1 MTSKRILLPACL
13 TGAVAALGVWAATM
27 GPAPDAGGSEPAPAA
42 TKTRGGPLDGIPD
55 YAMPFLNYQKPDRI
69 FFTTPNEYNGP
80 GRDSKEFEADP
91 EIRMGFLAPLDGPAK
106 AYGVEMQRG
115 AMLAVQQR
123 NAKGGVRGKPVRL
136 FSRDDKG
143 TMSEA
148 ANGAVAL
155 VHEDR
160 VLAILGTV
168 HSGNTHVLSRAA
180 LKMEVPFL
188 TSVSTDPTITQ
199 HSIPWAFRCLVDDTP
214 QGRAIAKY
222 LFETKKYTKVCTMWF
237 NNKYGRMG
245 IQEVRNI
252 ARRLGHP
259 VLYDLSF
266 NSGDKDFT
274 SQLTKV
280 KESGAEAL
288 VLWGLYK
295 EIAGIVKQ
303 AREMDLKAELI
314 GGDGFVSSAFLEYAG
329 PAAEGVVATFPYEVD
344 APTPE
349 NRAFVE
355 AFTKEYGHAPDSFGA
370 HGFDAMNVLLAA
382 VEKGGQNRARVRDA
396 LALTTD
402 FPGVTGP
409 ITFNNVGNDKRKPP
423 LARVVNGKFVVIP
436 GT

>member
-1 MTSKRILLPACL
+1 VRRATFFAAGIVVLLAV
-13 TGAVAALGVWAATM
+13 GAWAVSSARAPVAR
-27 GPAPDAGGSEPAPAA
+27 GGESPAPAA
-42 TKTRGGPLDGIPD
+42 PTSRGSPLDGIPD
-55 YAMPFLNYQKPDRI
+55 YAMPFLNYSKPERV
-69 FFTTPNEYNGP
+69 FFTTPNTYNGP
-80 GRDSKEFEADP
+80 GRASTELESDA
-91 EIRMGFLAPLDGPAK
+91 EIRMGLLAPLDGPAK

-115 AMLAVQQR
+115 AELAVKLCNER
-123 NAKGGVRGKPVRL
+123 GGCRGKPVRL
-136 FSRDDKG
+136 YSRDDKG
-143 TMSEA
+143 TMGEA

-155 VHEDR
+155 IHDDR

-168 HSGNTHVLSRAA
+168 HSGNTHVLARVA
-180 LKMEVPFL
+180 LKMEVPCI

-199 HSIPWAFRCLVDDTP
+199 HSIPWVFRCLVDDTP
-214 QGRAIAKY
+214 QGRAIARY
-222 LFETKKYTKVCTMWF
+222 LFEKKKYTKVCTMWF

-266 NSGDKDFT
+266 NSGDTDFT
-274 SQLTKV
+274 SQLNKV

-295 EIAGIVKQ
+295 EISAIVRQ
-303 AREMDLKAELI
+303 AREMGVKAELI
-314 GGDGFVSSAFLEYAG
+314 GGDGFVSAKFLEYAG
-329 PAAEGVVATFPYEVD
+329 PAAEGVAATFPYELD

-355 AFTKEYGHAPDSFGA
+355 AFTKAYGHEPDSFGA
-370 HGFDAMNVLLAA
+370 HGYDAMNVLLAA
-382 VEKGGQNRARVRDA
+382 AEKGGQNRARLRDA

-423 LARVVNGKFVVIP
+423 LARVVNGKFVLMED
-436 GT
+436 